1 MKGITV
7 DRAYLVFVKVPSL
20 GHKTNIHVNSK
31 VNPPPTQKK
40 RKEKKRIIAL
50 VYVLYSSKS

>member
-1 MKGITV
+1 MKGIIV

-31 VNPPPTQKK
+31 VTPPPPRK
-40 RKEKKRIIAL
+40 KEKKKEL
-50 VYVLYSSKS
+50 LH

>member
-31 VNPPPTQKK
+31 VNNPPPTQKK
-40 RKEKKRIIAL
+40 KEKKEL
-50 VYVLYSSKS
+50 LH

>member
-31 VNPPPTQKK
+31 VTPPHP
-40 RKEKKRIIAL
+40 EKKKKKKEL
-50 VYVLYSSKS
+50 LH